1 MDVRDDSAP
10 RDVGADE
17 RVQLLVP
24 ADGELEVA
32 RRDPL
37 EAEVLARVAGQ
48 LEHLRGQVLQD
59 ASPIHGGRGTHLH
72 CRDGVRQYKK
82 LKL

>member
-1 MDVRDDSAP
+1 MDVRDDAAP

-37 EAEVLARVAGQ
+37 EPEVLARVAGQ
-48 LEHLRGQVLQD
+48 LQHLRGQVLQD
-59 ASPIHGGRGTHLH
+59 ASPVHGRSGANLH
-72 CRDGVRQYKK
+72 WEVVRQLKK

>member
-1 MDVRDDSAP
+1 MDVRDDAAP

-37 EAEVLARVAGQ
+37 EPEVLARVAGQ
-48 LEHLRGQVLQD
+48 LQHLRGQVLQD
-59 ASPIHGGRGTHLH
+59 ASPVHGGSGANLH
-72 CRDGVRQYKK
+72 CREVAVVRQ
-82 LKL
+82 